1 MKILVLAGGFD
12 QIALIK
18 ELKSRGH
25 IVYLADYFKNPI
37 AKEYAD
43 KHFQISTLDENA
55 ILNLVI
61 LEKIDLLGF

>member
-18 ELKSRGH
+18 ELKQKH
-25 IVYLADYFKNPI
+25 NYILVADYYKNPP

-43 KHFQISTLDENA
+43 KFYNISTLDEKS
-55 ILNLVI
+55 ILN
-61 LEKIDLLGF
+61 